1 NILKNDGNA
10 VDAAMAIAA
19 ALNVTELCGTGVGG
33 AASVSIMM
41 QTQSRC
47 KVSMEEFPGYKLQLF
62 QELAKSGKKSFY
74 EGCVAEVIIE
84 TVQRNGGLMDLEDL
98 KSHVTDE

>member
-1 NILKNDGNA
+1 MHILKNGGNA

-19 ALNVTELCGTGVGG
+19 ALNVTELCGTGVGLNG
-33 AASVSIMM
+33 
-41 QTQSRC
+41 R
-47 KVSMEEFPGYKLQLF
+47 FPGYKLQLF

>member
-1 NILKNDGNA
+1 MTPERAPI
-10 VDAAMAIAA
+10 
-19 ALNVTELCGTGVGG
+19 EF
-33 AASVSIMM
+33 
-41 QTQSRC
+41 R
-47 KVSMEEFPGYKLQLF
+47 FPGYKLQLF

-98 KSHVTDE
+98 KSHVTDETWAITLLTIYMY

>member
-1 NILKNDGNA
+1 ILKNGGNV

-19 ALNVTELCGTGVGG
+19 ALNVTELCSTGVGG
-33 AASVSIMM
+33 ACLCLCYDANTKQV
-41 QTQSRC
+41 QGLNGR
-47 KVSMEEFPGYKLQLF
+47 FPGYKLQLF

>member
-1 NILKNDGNA
+1 
-10 VDAAMAIAA
+10 M
-19 ALNVTELCGTGVGG
+19 
-33 AASVSIMM
+33 
-41 QTQSRC
+41 
-47 KVSMEEFPGYKLQLF
+47 FPGYKLQLF